1 MLEGMLDALRPAL
14 RSAEQ
19 ATSAGDAEGV
29 DAFSG
34 LMQLVSLPELPLQ
47 AYLGE
52 LTAAQDAAATD
63 TEAADSDVAQ
73 PPLPGW
79 LLEQVGAATGLP
91 AEAADNGQGDAPKTP
106 VLDQLPEPAAT
117 DIAADTAVDVMSPLG
132 LPTEQVDAVHLSSAV
147 GPAKPLSG
155 ADAASLSSARARGA
169 ADNAPDAQAELTPT
183 AALRPEAVPEDAPM
197 PEPLQVQSQD
207 LERVAPSPSPSP
219 LSGGSASNVVP
230 TAPTAAPSALAGQA
244 VTPTAAA
251 MPPSVPVQDLAQ
263 HAVATIRHQGADQ
276 AEVRISLHPA
286 ELGALD
292 LQMEQDG
299 KRLELNITV
308 DNEAARRAVGEQ
320 IMQLRERLGEAGMQ
334 LARLDVSVRDQAQRQ
349 NTDTPSGAMQT
360 GHDDDVKIPTTQHL
374 VGPADGLD
382 LYA

>member
-19 ATSAGDAEGV
+19 ATSVGDTEGV

-52 LTAAQDAAATD
+52 LTATQDAAPEG
-63 TEAADSDVAQ
+63 TEAVDSDVAQ

-91 AEAADNGQGDAPKTP
+91 AEAADNGQVDAPKTP
-106 VLDQLPEPAAT
+106 VVDQLPEPAAT
-117 DIAADTAVDVMSPLG
+117 DIGADTAVDVMSPLG
-132 LPTEQVDAVHLSSAV
+132 LPTEQVDVVHPSSAV
-147 GPAKPLSG
+147 GPSKPLSG
-155 ADAASLSSARARGA
+155 ADAASLSSASARGA
-169 ADNAPDAQAELTPT
+169 ADNAPDAQAELAPT

-197 PEPLQVQSQD
+197 PEPLQVQAQD
-207 LERVAPSPSPSP
+207 LERVSPSP

-244 VTPTAAA
+244 ATPTAAA
-251 MPPSVPVQDLAQ
+251 MPPSIPVQDLAQ
-263 HAVATIRHQGADQ
+263 YAVATIRHQGADQ

-349 NTDTPSGAMQT
+349 NTDTPSGATQT
-360 GHDDDVKIPTTQHL
+360 GHDGDVKISTTQHL
-374 VGPADGLD
+374 VGPTDGLD

>member
-19 ATSAGDAEGV
+19 ATSAGDTEGV

-52 LTAAQDAAATD
+52 LTATQDAAPEG
-63 TEAADSDVAQ
+63 TEAVDSDVAQ

-91 AEAADNGQGDAPKTP
+91 AEPADNGQVDAPKTP
-106 VLDQLPEPAAT
+106 VVDQLPEPAAT
-117 DIAADTAVDVMSPLG
+117 DIVADTAVDVMSPLG
-132 LPTEQVDAVHLSSAV
+132 LPTEQVDAVHPSSAV
-147 GPAKPLSG
+147 GPSKPLSG
-155 ADAASLSSARARGA
+155 ADAASLSSASARVA
-169 ADNAPDAQAELTPT
+169 ADNASDAQAELAPT
-183 AALRPEAVPEDAPM
+183 AALQAEAVPEDAPM

-207 LERVAPSPSPSP
+207 LERASPSP

-230 TAPTAAPSALAGQA
+230 TAPAAAPSALAGQA
-244 VTPTAAA
+244 ATPTAAA
-251 MPPSVPVQDLAQ
+251 VPPSVPVQDLAQ

-292 LQMEQDG
+292 LQMDQDG

-349 NTDTPSGAMQT
+349 NTDTPSGATQT
-360 GHDDDVKIPTTQHL
+360 GHDGDVKISTTQHL
-374 VGPADGLD
+374 VGPTDGLD

>member
-63 TEAADSDVAQ
+63 TEVADSDVAQ

-91 AEAADNGQGDAPKTP
+91 AEVTDNGQGDAPKTP

-117 DIAADTAVDVMSPLG
+117 DIAADTVVEVISPLG
-132 LPTEQVDAVHLSSAV
+132 LPTEQVDAVHPSSEV
-147 GPAKPLSG
+147 GPSKPLSG
-155 ADAASLSSARARGA
+155 ADAAPLSSASARGA
-169 ADNAPDAQAELTPT
+169 ADNAPDARAELAPT
-183 AALRPEAVPEDAPM
+183 AALRPEAMPEDAPM
-197 PEPLQVQSQD
+197 PEPLQVQAQD
-207 LERVAPSPSPSP
+207 LERVSPSP
-219 LSGGSASNVVP
+219 LTGGSASNVVP

-374 VGPADGLD
+374 VGPVDGLD

>member
-197 PEPLQVQSQD
+197 PEPLQVQAQD
-207 LERVAPSPSPSP
+207 LERVSPSP

>member
-106 VLDQLPEPAAT
+106 VLDHLPEPAAT

-132 LPTEQVDAVHLSSAV
+132 LPAEQVDAVHPSPAVGPSKPLSSA
-147 GPAKPLSG
+147 
-155 ADAASLSSARARGA
+155 DAAALSSASARGP
-169 ADNAPDAQAELTPT
+169 ADNAPDAQAELAPT
-183 AALRPEAVPEDAPM
+183 AALRPEAMPEDAPM
-197 PEPLQVQSQD
+197 PEPLQVQAQD
-207 LERVAPSPSPSP
+207 LERVSPSP
-219 LSGGSASNVVP
+219 LTGGSASNVVP

-292 LQMEQDG
+292 LQMDQDG

-349 NTDTPSGAMQT
+349 NADTPSGAMQT

>member
-19 ATSAGDAEGV
+19 VTSAGDAEGV

-52 LTAAQDAAATD
+52 LTAAQDAAATE
-63 TEAADSDVAQ
+63 TEATDSDVAQ

-79 LLEQVGAATGLP
+79 LLEQVGAATSLP
-91 AEAADNGQGDAPKTP
+91 AEAADNGQGYAPKTP

-117 DIAADTAVDVMSPLG
+117 DIVADTAVDVMSPLG
-132 LPTEQVDAVHLSSAV
+132 LPAEQVDAVHPSPAV
-147 GPAKPLSG
+147 GPSKPLSG
-155 ADAASLSSARARGA
+155 ADAAALSSASARGA
-169 ADNAPDAQAELTPT
+169 ADNAADAQAELAPT

-197 PEPLQVQSQD
+197 PEPLQVQAQD
-207 LERVAPSPSPSP
+207 LERVSPSP

>member
-91 AEAADNGQGDAPKTP
+91 AEAADNGQGGTPKTP
-106 VLDQLPEPAAT
+106 AVDQLPEPAAT

-132 LPTEQVDAVHLSSAV
+132 LPAEQVDAVHPSPAK
-147 GPAKPLSG
+147 GPSKPLSG
-155 ADAASLSSARARGA
+155 ADAAPLSSVSARGA
-169 ADNAPDAQAELTPT
+169 ADNAADAQAELAPT
-183 AALRPEAVPEDAPM
+183 AALRPEAMPEDAPM
-197 PEPLQVQSQD
+197 PEPLQVQAQD
-207 LERVAPSPSPSP
+207 LERVSPSP
-219 LSGGSASNVVP
+219 LTGGSASNVVP

-349 NTDTPSGAMQT
+349 NADTPSGAMQT

>member
-91 AEAADNGQGDAPKTP
+91 AEAADNGQGDAPKTS
-106 VLDQLPEPAAT
+106 VLDQLPEPVAT
-117 DIAADTAVDVMSPLG
+117 DIVADTAADVMSPLG
-132 LPTEQVDAVHLSSAV
+132 LPAEQVDAVHPSPAV
-147 GPAKPLSG
+147 GPSKPLSG
-155 ADAASLSSARARGA
+155 ADAAPLSSASARGA
-169 ADNAPDAQAELTPT
+169 ADNAADARAELAPT
-183 AALRPEAVPEDAPM
+183 AALRSEAMPEDAPM
-197 PEPLQVQSQD
+197 PEPLQVQAQD
-207 LERVAPSPSPSP
+207 LERVSPSP

-230 TAPTAAPSALAGQA
+230 TAPTAAPSALAGQV
-244 VTPTAAA
+244 VTPTAAAIA

-263 HAVATIRHQGADQ
+263 HALATIRHQGADQ

-360 GHDDDVKIPTTQHL
+360 GHDDDVKISTTQHL